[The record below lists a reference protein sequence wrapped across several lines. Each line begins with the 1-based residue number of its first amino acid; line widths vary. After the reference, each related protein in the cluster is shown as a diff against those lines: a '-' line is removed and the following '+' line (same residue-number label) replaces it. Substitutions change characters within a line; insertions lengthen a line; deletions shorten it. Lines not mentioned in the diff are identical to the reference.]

1 MGNTENTNT
10 EGVTIVH
17 VSSDTNVQM
26 LAGSLLTAI
35 EEVMLRV
42 KDVTCI

>member
-17 VSSDTNVQM
+17 VSSDTNVQK

-35 EEVMLRV
+35 EIAPL
-42 KDVTCI
+42 